1 MLGPQF
7 TDKETHR
14 EQVIPDKGRELT
26 SGKFTVSPRDVSF
39 WGSGPPS
46 KPQPY
51 ESMLHFRDLGSLAS
65 TPCIS
70 HAASRVSEQKAF
82 QGCHGD

>member
-46 KPQPY
+46 KP
-51 ESMLHFRDLGSLAS
+51 
-65 TPCIS
+65 
-70 HAASRVSEQKAF
+70 
-82 QGCHGD
+82 